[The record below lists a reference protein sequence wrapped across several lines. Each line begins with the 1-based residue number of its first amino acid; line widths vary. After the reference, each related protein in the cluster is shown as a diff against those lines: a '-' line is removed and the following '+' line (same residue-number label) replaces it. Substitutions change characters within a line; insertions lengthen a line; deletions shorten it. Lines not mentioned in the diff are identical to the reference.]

1 VQFVS
6 KERLPETGWQNK
18 VASVTPSVFNKICA
32 YPVIV
37 SWVLGACALN
47 VFIFAS
53 ILHGASLSSII
64 FDWQTMLI
72 LVFIF
77 IPSTG
82 LGFFLGMFTCWP
94 LVRIICSKYNGAP
107 LKVGDQVL
115 ILTGPDKGKTVEV
128 WEITVGQGGW
138 ELARL
143 NLGEERSQ
151 KFRDIFEE
159 YSLFKIKDKL
169 QTASSLA

>member
-1 VQFVS
+1 MII
-6 KERLPETGWQNK
+6 TW
-18 VASVTPSVFNKICA
+18 A
-32 YPVIV
+32 
-37 SWVLGACALN
+37 LGACVLDAGIIVSLISPDAALSN
-47 VFIFAS
+47 IVS
-53 ILHGASLSSII
+53 
-64 FDWQTMLI
+64 DWQTI
-72 LVFIF
+72 LLLVWIL

-94 LVRIICSKYNGAP
+94 LVRVFCSRYNGAP

-115 ILTGPDKGKTVEV
+115 ILIGPDKGKTSEV

-159 YSLFKIKDKL
+159 YSLLKIKTKIGP
-169 QTASSLA
+169 S